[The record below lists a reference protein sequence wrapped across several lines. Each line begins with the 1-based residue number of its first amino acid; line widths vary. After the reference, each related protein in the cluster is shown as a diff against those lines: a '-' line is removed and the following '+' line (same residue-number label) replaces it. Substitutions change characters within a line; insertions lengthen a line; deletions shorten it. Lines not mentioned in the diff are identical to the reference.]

1 MKLLTGVAA
10 GLLSHQLDHV
20 FKHLER
26 NNTPPDWLLLSR
38 YGIGYLTAVG
48 VLVYMAEEDN
58 TRRDVGLLSLA
69 AGVSVGLGVVA
80 GRMIDYAID
89 G

>member
-1 MKLLTGVAA
+1 MKLLTGIAA
-10 GLLSHQLDHV
+10 GLLAHQLDHI
-20 FKHLER
+20 FQHLER

-38 YGIGYLTAVG
+38 YGVGYLTAVA
-48 VLVYMAEEDN
+48 VLVYMSDDTN

-80 GRMIDYAID
+80 GRMIDYV
-89 G
+89 GEG